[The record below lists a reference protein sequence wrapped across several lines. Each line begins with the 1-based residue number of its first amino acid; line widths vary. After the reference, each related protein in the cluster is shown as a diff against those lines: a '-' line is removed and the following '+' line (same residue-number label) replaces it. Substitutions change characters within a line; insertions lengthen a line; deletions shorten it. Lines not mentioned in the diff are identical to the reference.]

1 MSGASTPLNGRSIV
15 VTRASHQNDAL
26 RDRLT
31 GLGARVVEMPLL
43 AIVEPD
49 DEGRERDAVLQRFHE
64 FDWIVVTSPN
74 GAERVA
80 PFLRAAVAAGDH
92 SSFPKLAV
100 VGAATQRSLGASA
113 ALVADPSRAEV
124 LVQMFPEGSG
134 DVLIV
139 QGNLADDVVPSG
151 LAVKGWNVT
160 TVVAYQTVKVVPTHD
175 QREAVGGADVLLL
188 ASSSAAS
195 AWHDAFGTSTPAV
208 VVAIGP
214 STQRTALALGLHV
227 SHLADEQS
235 IDGLVAA
242 TVRALA

>member
-1 MSGASTPLNGRSIV
+1 MNGASTPLHGRSIV
-15 VTRASHQNDAL
+15 VTRARHQNDAL
-26 RDRLT
+26 RDQLT

-80 PFLRAAVAAGDH
+80 PFLKAAVAAGDH

-100 VGAATQRSLGASA
+100 VGVATQRSLESTA

-124 LVQMFPEGSG
+124 LVEMFPEGTG
-134 DVLIV
+134 EVLVV
-139 QGNLADDVVPSG
+139 QGNLADDVVPAG
-151 LAVKGWNVT
+151 LAAKGWNVT
-160 TVVAYQTVKVVPTHD
+160 TVVAYQTVKVVPTHE
-175 QREAVGGADVLLL
+175 QRDEVRDADGLLL

-195 AWHDAFGTSTPAV
+195 AWHDAFGTSTPPV

-214 STQRTALALGLHV
+214 STHKTAVALGLHV

-242 TVRALA
+242 TVRAFQ